1 MSWLK
6 KNIRTDHDNYDLAH
20 GPRNPRTVRLMSSML
35 RPESQRMTWQE
46 RLVQTNKEQEEKDR
60 LNAVRLANIRA
71 RRMQYRLEYRTRAV
85 VKGVLNQIA
94 LDRRIQQAEIEA
106 MSNLFGVQS

>member
-1 MSWLK
+1 MSR
-6 KNIRTDHDNYDLAH
+6 IQTQHDNYDLAH
-20 GPRNPRTVRLMSSML
+20 GPKNPRKVWRITSML
-35 RPESQRMTWQE
+35 RPERHVLTWQE

-85 VKGVLNQIA
+85 VKCVLNQIA
-94 LDRRIQQAEIEA
+94 SNRRKQQAEVEA
-106 MSNLFGVQS
+106 MSALFGVQS